1 MTNEKPGLTPT
12 IPQVLGE
19 IYDPGLRDRGLDVFP
34 KEGGRDGS
42 VALSI
47 HNM

>member
-19 IYDPGLRDRGLDVFP
+19 IYDPGLRDRGLDCFP
-34 KEGGRDGS
+34 RREERMD
-42 VALSI
+42 LLL
-47 HNM
+47 